1 MSKHMKRMS
10 APRAMRVAR
19 KNFYWVS
26 KPNPGAHPLSRSV
39 SAVVLL
45 RDHLGLVSTSRE
57 AAAILSA
64 GDVHVDGRAIS
75 DGKFAI
81 GLMDVVSIAKT
92 KSHYRLMLDG
102 HGRLTPVKI
111 SAEEAK
117 WKLARV
123 ENSRTL
129 PGGIR
134 QYNLHDGRNI
144 QTTKAKYKPGD
155 TLQIE
160 VPSQKVVA
168 TFEFKEGAT
177 ALIISGTHTGQLAKV
192 GALEVVRSSRP
203 NIVKFQEGISTIR
216 PNVFVVGRDRAEVQ
230 TVETA
235 VVA

>member
-1 MSKHMKRMS
+1 
-10 APRAMRVAR
+10 MRVAR

-26 KPNPGAHPLSRSV
+26 RPNPGAHPLSRSV

-45 RDHLGLVSTSRE
+45 RDHLALVKTAKE
-57 AAAILSA
+57 AAAVLAA
-64 GDVHVDGRAIS
+64 GDVQVDGRAVT
-75 DGKFAI
+75 DGKFPV
-81 GLMDVVSIAKT
+81 GLMDVVSVPKT
-92 KSHYRLMLDG
+92 GSHWRMMLDG

-111 SAEEAK
+111 AAGEAA
-117 WKLARV
+117 WKLVRV

-129 PGGIR
+129 RGGVR

-144 QTTKAKYKPGD
+144 QTTKAKYNAGD

-160 VPSQKVVA
+160 VPSQKVIN
-168 TFEFKEGAT
+168 TFEFKEGAM

-203 NIVKFQEGISTIR
+203 NIVKFTEGISTVR
-216 PNVFVVGRDRAEVQ
+216 PNVFVVGRDRAEIQ
-230 TVETA
+230 TVEA

>member
-1 MSKHMKRMS
+1 MSKHLKRMS

-26 KPNPGAHPLSRSV
+26 RPNPGAHPLARSV
-39 SAVVLL
+39 SATVLL
-45 RDHLGLVSTSRE
+45 RDHLSLVKTAKE
-57 AAAILSA
+57 ASAILAA
-64 GDVHVDGRAIS
+64 GDVHVDGRAID

-92 KSHYRLMLDG
+92 GAHYRIMLDG

-117 WKLARV
+117 WKLVRV
-123 ENSRTL
+123 ENARTL
-129 PGGIR
+129 RGGVR

-144 QTTKAKYKPGD
+144 QTTKAKYRAGD

-160 VPSQKVVA
+160 VPSQKVMS

-192 GALEVVRSSRP
+192 GGLEVVKSSRP
-203 NIVKFQEGISTIR
+203 NVVRFAEGITTIR
-216 PNVFVVGRDRAEVQ
+216 PNVFVVGRDRAEIQ
-230 TVETA
+230 TVEA

>member
-1 MSKHMKRMS
+1 MTKHMKRMS

-26 KPNPGAHPLSRSV
+26 RPNPGAHPLRRSV

-45 RDHLGLVSTSRE
+45 RDHLGLVKTAKE
-57 AAAILSA
+57 AATILAA
-64 GDVHVDGRAIS
+64 GEVHVDGRAVD

-92 KSHYRLMLDG
+92 KSHFRMMLDG

-117 WKLARV
+117 WKLVRV
-123 ENSRTL
+123 EDSRSL
-129 PGGIR
+129 RGGVR

-144 QTTKAKYKPGD
+144 QTTKAKYRPGD

-160 VPSQKVVA
+160 VPSQRVVS

-203 NIVKFQEGISTIR
+203 NIVKFAEGISTIR

-230 TVETA
+230 TVEA

>member
-1 MSKHMKRMS
+1 MSKHLKRMS

-26 KPNPGAHPLSRSV
+26 RPNPGAHPLSRSV

-45 RDHLGLVSTSRE
+45 RDHLGLVKTAKE
-57 AAAILSA
+57 AAAILA
-64 GDVHVDGRAIS
+64 DGEVMVDGRAVS
-75 DGKFAI
+75 DGKFPV

-92 KSHYRLMLDG
+92 GEHYRVLLDG

-111 SAEEAK
+111 TAQEAK
-117 WKLARV
+117 WKLVRV

-129 PGGIR
+129 RGGVR

-144 QTTKAKYKPGD
+144 QTTKASYRAGD

-160 VPSQKVVA
+160 VPSQKVLS

-203 NIVKFQEGISTIR
+203 NIVKFAEGISTVR
-216 PNVFVVGRDRAEVQ
+216 PNVFVVGRDRSEVQ
-230 TVETA
+230 TVEA
-235 VVA
+235 VAA